1 VSLSPMVLA
10 EIDDAE
16 AAATARIIAKVKR
29 IVYEDVIWDQI
40 ILKEPIHRWSTAIP
54 LLRKSQSSTFR
65 SDSPYARHHSHT

>member
-1 VSLSPMVLA
+1 MTQHAGGHPSESPPSMDLA

-40 ILKEPIHRWSTAIP
+40 ILES
-54 LLRKSQSSTFR
+54 
-65 SDSPYARHHSHT
+65 